1 MIFVTLIYQLSINK
15 SRKISST
22 TNPAALLEYI
32 LALHDYFKVFFRKTF
47 R

>member
-22 TNPAALLEYI
+22 TNPAALSEYYPCLKWI
-32 LALHDYFKVFFRKTF
+32 SQLLYP
-47 R
+47 

>member
-22 TNPAALLEYI
+22 TNPAALSEYI
-32 LALHDYFKVFFRKTF
+32 HVLNGYLNFFIRKTF